1 MAEQLRWLAL
11 GYSVPVNPSKNR
23 VYVWRKL
30 KEYGAE
36 YFKQGV
42 AVLPYNRQSY
52 TRFKYL
58 SAKILEMGG
67 EASIVEMK
75 FMDPRD
81 EKDMVARFRAQ
92 ALEELSQLKDDCAEV
107 LRQLAAGGF
116 TEDQSEQVKRMIR
129 RYSKA
134 RSRNHFG
141 LSAAQDVE
149 KGLYSIDYLGG
160 AAGLHRAIV
169 PAGKS
174 DGQSGKIRRI
184 AYVRKQTA
192 AADRGAGGGGHR
204 RIRCTALG
212 R

>member
-1 MAEQLRWLAL
+1 MAEPIRWLAL

-42 AVLPYNRQSY
+42 ALLPYNRQSY
-52 TRFKYL
+52 TKFKYL

-75 FMDPRD
+75 FLDPRD
-81 EKDMVARFRAQ
+81 ERETVSRFRAQ
-92 ALEELSQLKDDCAEV
+92 AMEELSQLKNDCAQV
-107 LRQLAAGGF
+107 LAQLSSGGQLF
-116 TEDQSEQVKRMIR
+116 TEDQTEQVKKMIR

-149 KGLYSIDYLGG
+149 AGLYAIIS
-160 AAGLHRAIV
+160 AARQASAELSAQLARAMDKAI
-169 PAGKS
+169 K
-174 DGQSGKIRRI
+174 
-184 AYVRKQTA
+184 
-192 AADRGAGGGGHR
+192 
-204 RIRCTALG
+204 
-212 R
+212 

>member
-92 ALEELSQLKDDCAEV
+92 ALRAERDFAETSPDGQVDLFGREVPFRPDQNQYVASFVQDVGQKCLAQGRTGSVAVGDEFLSVEGLLDDLSQRSYFVQAV
-107 LRQLAAGGF
+107 
-116 TEDQSEQVKRMIR
+116 SSSSVP
-129 RYSKA
+129 YS
-134 RSRNHFG
+134 
-141 LSAAQDVE
+141 
-149 KGLYSIDYLGG
+149 
-160 AAGLHRAIV
+160 AGLESV
-169 PAGKS
+169 CW
-174 DGQSGKIRRI
+174 
-184 AYVRKQTA
+184 VR
-192 AADRGAGGGGHR
+192 
-204 RIRCTALG
+204 
-212 R
+212 

>member
-1 MAEQLRWLAL
+1 MADPIRWLAL

-42 AVLPYNRQSY
+42 ALLPYNRQSY
-52 TRFKYL
+52 TKFKYL

-75 FMDPRD
+75 FLDPKD
-81 EKDMVARFRAQ
+81 EREVVSRFRTQ
-92 ALEELSQLKDDCAEV
+92 ALEELSQLKQDCAQV
-107 LRQLAAGGF
+107 LSELKNGGAIF
-116 TEDQSEQVKRMIR
+116 TEDQSEQVKKMIR

-141 LSAAQDVE
+141 LSTAQDVE
-149 KGLYSIDYLGG
+149 KSLY
-160 AAGLHRAIV
+160 AII
-169 PAGKS
+169 S
-174 DGQSGKIRRI
+174 
-184 AYVRKQTA
+184 TA
-192 AADRGAGGGGHR
+192 RQASSELSAQLAKAMDKAVK
-204 RIRCTALG
+204 
-212 R
+212 